1 MRSPLLLIPFLLVG
15 LTLDT
20 GCMLPNRGNDDEET
34 SSDNSGAEEEK
45 EVPGGTSRDD
55 NSDNDGG
62 ADRAGGGDVRNES
75 GTLQTGDQTLNSGEF
90 ADLYNVQVDQGETIV
105 VEMTSSQFDPYLILR
120 PPGGTQVDNDDFNGD
135 RTRSRIDYVATQSG
149 NFDVIATSYQPG
161 ESGDYGVTIEV
172 GEGIGGGAGTG
183 DTGAPGGK

>member
-15 LTLDT
+15 LTLDM

-34 SSDNSGAEEEK
+34 SSSDGSSEEEK
-45 EVPGGTSRDD
+45 DVPGRDD
-55 NSDNDGG
+55 NSDSDSGNDS
-62 ADRAGGGDVRNES
+62 ASESDVRNES
-75 GTLQTGDQTLNSGEF
+75 GNLQTGDQTLNSGEF
-90 ADLYNVQVDQGETIV
+90 ADLYNQNVDRGETIV
-105 VEMTSSQFDPYLILR
+105 VEMSSSQFDPYLILR
-120 PPGGTQVDNDDFNGD
+120 PPGGGTQVDNDDFEGD
-135 RTRSRIDYVATQSG
+135 RTRSRIEYVATQGG
-149 NFDVIATSYQPG
+149 NYEVIATSYQPG